1 MRIKEKI
8 FLIRIWHISCFKTF
22 EECNEDIGRVPMKC
36 HRCGGIMAH
45 EKFYGN
51 EPFWG
56 WKCINCGEV
65 FDPVIL
71 ENRNGF
77 GKLTMQ
83 RRWIRNGRYVRRLVL

>member
-1 MRIKEKI
+1 
-8 FLIRIWHISCFKTF
+8 
-22 EECNEDIGRVPMKC
+22 MKC
-36 HRCGGIMAH
+36 HRCSGMMVH

-56 WKCINCGEV
+56 WKCIHCGEV

-77 GKLTMQ
+77 GKLIME
-83 RRWIRNGRYVRRLVL
+83 RRWARNGRCVRRSIL

>member
-1 MRIKEKI
+1 MKTKEKI
-8 FLIRIWHISCFKTF
+8 FLISIWHISCLKTF
-22 EECNEDIGRVPMKC
+22 EAWNGVIRRVPMKC
-36 HRCGGIMAH
+36 HRCSGMMVH
-45 EKFYGN
+45 EKFYGG

-77 GKLTMQ
+77 GKLLMV
-83 RRWIRNGRYVRRLVL
+83 RNRWIRNRRNIRR

>member
-1 MRIKEKI
+1 MRSKGEK
-8 FLIRIWHISCFKTF
+8 LLVPIWHISCLKTF
-22 EECNEDIGRVPMKC
+22 KAWNGVIGRVSMKC
-36 HRCGGIMAH
+36 HRCSGMMVH

-56 WKCINCGEV
+56 WKCIHCGEV

-77 GKLTMQ
+77 GKLIME
-83 RRWIRNGRYVRRLVL
+83 RRWARNGRCVRRSIL